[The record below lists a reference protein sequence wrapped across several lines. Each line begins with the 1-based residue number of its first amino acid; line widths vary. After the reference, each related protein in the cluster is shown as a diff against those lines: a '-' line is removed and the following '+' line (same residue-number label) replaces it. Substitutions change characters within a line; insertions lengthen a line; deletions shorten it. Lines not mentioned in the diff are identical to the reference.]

1 MLDRCV
7 RLGLLPESGAAQV
20 KIEFVGNDYKELV
33 MTGKQAAV
41 KTTSFMDDVTAAI
54 SSFVAESHAKAITP
68 EATDAVIT
76 HLVDAFGCAIAAT
89 GSEPCQIV
97 KKVADANP
105 SASGASVIGLATRCT
120 PELAAFA
127 NSSMVRSL
135 DFNDTYNSKSGGHP
149 SVIFPG
155 VLAVSEINRLT
166 GQDVIRGVF
175 VASEVYG
182 ALCDAVSL
190 RDNGWDAGAFV
201 SVACAAGVASVLNL
215 SAEATAHAVSL
226 SITSGI
232 PLGVIRAG
240 TLSAWK
246 GCAEGHAVMNGV
258 LFARLAAQGMTG
270 PARPFLGTNGFL
282 EQVARPLELHHVGSQ
297 RDGKTVLERTAIKFL
312 PVQWSA
318 QAPVELFLRLRDQLV
333 LEHIES
339 ITIHGYDFLLKSV
352 GGGRNDAADK
362 WDPKT
367 RETAD
372 HSLAYLTAVA
382 LTDGAVTLDSYR
394 PERVLDASLR
404 PLMQKIR
411 ILEDPATRGLQPGR
425 QPVDVVVVSRGGR
438 VLREHCE
445 FPRGHVTN
453 PPTAEQVDNKFRELA
468 ERVLAPTSASEIL
481 MILRGLASQPDVTGL
496 AAALR
501 NCP

>member
-1 MLDRCV
+1 LI
-7 RLGLLPESGAAQV
+7 PKFGAAQLAI
-20 KIEFVGNDYKELV
+20 KIIGNDYKEFV
-33 MTGKQAAV
+33 MTGNKAAV
-41 KTTSFMDDVTAAI
+41 RTTSFMDDVTAAI
-54 SSFVAESHAKAITP
+54 SSFVAESHTKVITP
-68 EATDAVIT
+68 EAADAVVT

-89 GSEPCQIV
+89 GSEPCRIV
-97 KKVADANP
+97 KEVAGANP

-155 VLAVSEINRLT
+155 VLAVSEINQLT
-166 GQDVIRGVF
+166 GHDVIRGVF

-201 SVACAAGVASVLNL
+201 SVASAAGVASVLKL

-226 SITSGI
+226 GITSGI

-282 EQVARPLELHHVGSQ
+282 EQVARPLELQQVGGL

-318 QAPVELFLRLRDQLV
+318 QAPVELFLRLHDQLV
-333 LEHIES
+333 LEDIES

-352 GGGRNDAADK
+352 GGGRNDVEDK

-394 PERVLDASLR
+394 PARVLDAALR
-404 PLMQKIR
+404 PLMQKIT
-411 ILEDPATRGLQPGR
+411 IVEDPATRGLPPGR
-425 QPVDVVVVSRGGR
+425 QPVDVVVVSRGGKI
-438 VLREHCE
+438 LREHCE

-453 PPTAEQVDNKFRELA
+453 PPTPKQVDDKFMELA
-468 ERVLAPTSASEIL
+468 GRVLDTATASEIL
-481 MILRGLASQPDVTGL
+481 MILRGVASQPDLTGL